1 MPQTSSKLS
10 ADQVGAADAVMRLGV
25 HEIEP
30 WIKALPLADVGVTY
44 HRVSAALSQLNDG
57 DSTSEERFAALELFR
72 DTIQYLSE
80 GLKHHFVGASFPLTL
95 KARGIANQL
104 YELHLEMARG
114 YQNIAD
120 ELLELTALRRD
131 FTMLATS
138 LHRSLYY
145 LNQGLLTHYQVY
157 EPSNSECWRRIH
169 LSYEA
174 AERKGV
180 QSSTVKDRYRQ
191 NKQSTT
197 IEDQYKQI
205 LLLALANPYRHSQAD
220 MTGIYLL
227 LEHWTPL
234 CQFHPANHFDELQHA
249 CVVDLAGDEPP
260 SYIAYSTV
268 PLSATCRMLDTSAL
282 IQSLRNSM
290 PRNPGEAPDQ
300 LAESGVPQTT
310 IRWRDLLHSL
320 ITAWGMT
327 TKRRFSRLQPKTTDI
342 GISLGLSAIHQL
354 IDRVVDPLPASE
366 AAGIDERPAASRFR
380 NDTSI
385 GTATGAENSG
395 TYLCEVINESAE
407 GSRLKWHNTD
417 KGKIRIGELVAIH
430 HPHESGE
437 MPGIATIRW
446 LKTIGRHAV
455 EFGIQLLSPDAIPI
469 TIRLYSGK
477 DQESGHDYLK
487 GLYIPEFKANRQP
500 ASLILPAFLYH
511 TDDIVSLMMDDQE
524 HCLRL
529 VKTIET
535 TQGFSRFHFAALTTP
550 HNAHH

>member
-10 ADQVGAADAVMRLGV
+10 ADQAGTADAVMRLGV
-25 HEIEP
+25 HEVEA
-30 WIKALPLADVGVTY
+30 WIKALPLADVGETY
-44 HRVSAALSQLNDG
+44 HRVSGTLAQLNDN

-95 KARGIANQL
+95 KSRGIANQL

-145 LNQGLLTHYQVY
+145 LNQGLLIRYQVY
-157 EPSNSECWRRIH
+157 EPNTSECWRRIH
-169 LSYEA
+169 RSYAA
-174 AERKGV
+174 AERKGL
-180 QSSTVKDRYRQ
+180 QSSTVKDRYRL

-205 LLLALANPYRHSQAD
+205 LLLALANPYRHSQTD
-220 MTGIYLL
+220 MTWIYLL
-227 LEHWTPL
+227 LERWTPL
-234 CQFHPANHFDELQHA
+234 CQFHPANHFDERQSA
-249 CVVDLAGDEPP
+249 CVVDLAGDEAP

-282 IQSLRNSM
+282 IQSLRNSL
-290 PRNPGEAPDQ
+290 PRNPDEAPDQ
-300 LAESGVPQTT
+300 LAESGAPQTT

-342 GISLGLSAIHQL
+342 GVSLGLSAIHQL
-354 IDRVVDPLPASE
+354 IDHVDPMPTSE
-366 AAGIDERPAASRFR
+366 AAGIVERPAAPGSR
-380 NDTSI
+380 NNASI
-385 GTATGAENSG
+385 GAAAGSGNSD

-407 GSRLKWHNTD
+407 GSRLRWHNTN
-417 KGKIRIGELVAIH
+417 KGKIRVGELVAIH

-437 MPGIATIRW
+437 IPGIATIRW
-446 LKTIGRHAV
+446 LKTIGRHVV

-469 TIRLYSGK
+469 TIRLYSEK
-477 DQESGHDYLK
+477 DQDSGHDYLK
-487 GLYIPEFKANRQP
+487 GLYIPEFNATRQP

-511 TDDIVSLMMDDQE
+511 TNDIVSLMMDDQE

-535 TQGFSRFHFAALTTP
+535 TQGFSRFHFSALTTP